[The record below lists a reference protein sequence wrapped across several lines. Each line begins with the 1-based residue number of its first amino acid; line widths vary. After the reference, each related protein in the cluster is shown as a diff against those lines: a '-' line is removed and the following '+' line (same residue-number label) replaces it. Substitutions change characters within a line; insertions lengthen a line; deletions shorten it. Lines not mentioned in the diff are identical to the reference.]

1 MYCLLTFGNGCSNFG
16 FLNSRCLIVII
27 ILHTDILKCKP
38 DLIFSDDGKYK
49 RIPVYRGT
57 NAGYGFAEPFEFSSL
72 LDLVL
77 FYTEN
82 NLNKHSAELNTG
94 LLYPAFYKQKR

>member
-1 MYCLLTFGNGCSNFG
+1 MHI
-16 FLNSRCLIVII
+16 LIWY
-27 ILHTDILKCKP
+27 
-38 DLIFSDDGKYK
+38 FSDDGKYK
-49 RIPVYRGT
+49 RIPVYRGA

-94 LLYPAFYKQKR
+94 LLYPAFYKQKRWYLYFTCKYKLFVIVTQIVCLYYMDSYSV

>member
-1 MYCLLTFGNGCSNFG
+1 M
-16 FLNSRCLIVII
+16 IVII